1 MIFQYSPNAFYRVV
15 FAMIGRIVGQLDIN
29 RLASGE
35 LNDPLDEL
43 SSAATI
49 FWPVASVDYYR
60 VQIGLI
66 FKCPPQVLYGIYHKI
81 RSDHYDYIYLLNF
94 GGTLRHM

>member
-15 FAMIGRIVGQLDIN
+15 FAMIGRIVGQLAIN

-49 FWPVASVDYYR
+49 FWPVVSVDYYR

-66 FKCPPQVLYGIYHKI
+66 FKCPPH
-81 RSDHYDYIYLLNF
+81 RSSMASTIKSAVTTMTTY
-94 GGTLRHM
+94 TC